1 MRSLIDPV
9 LKIKYELETVVL
21 EERENIDEQMKVICG
36 LKLNYEARYT
46 SYLCGS
52 GLLPELEFRS
62 CSFCN
67 HTMVD
72 EPLSNQSVVAE
83 NDIIFR
89 EYESNLKKSLH
100 KEGKRPPL
108 KKNGNTVNCLIK

>member
-1 MRSLIDPV
+1 
-9 LKIKYELETVVL
+9 
-21 EERENIDEQMKVICG
+21 MKVICG
-36 LKLNYEARYT
+36 LKLNCEARYT

-52 GLLPELEFRS
+52 GLLPEPEFRS
-62 CSFCN
+62 CAFCN

-108 KKNGNTVNCLIK
+108 KKNGNTVNRLIK

>member
-1 MRSLIDPV
+1 MRNFIDPA
-9 LKIKYELETVVL
+9 LKIKNELKAVVL
-21 EERENIDEQMKVICG
+21 DKRENVDEQMKVIFG

-46 SYLCGS
+46 SYLCGD
-52 GLLPELEFRS
+52 GLLPEPEFRS

-72 EPLSNQSVVAE
+72 EQLSNQSVVAE

-89 EYESNLKKSLH
+89 EYESNLKKYS
-100 KEGKRPPL
+100 
-108 KKNGNTVNCLIK
+108 